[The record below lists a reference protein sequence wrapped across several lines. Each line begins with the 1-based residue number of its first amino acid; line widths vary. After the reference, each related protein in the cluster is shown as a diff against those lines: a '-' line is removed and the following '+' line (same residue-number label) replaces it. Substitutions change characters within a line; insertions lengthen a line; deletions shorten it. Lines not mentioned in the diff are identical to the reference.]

1 MTKLTLG
8 SLFDGSGGFPLA
20 GVLCGIEP
28 KWKSEIEPFAV
39 AVTSK
44 HFPQVKHYGDVS
56 KIDGG
61 EVEPV
66 DIITFGSPCQDLSV
80 AGKRAGLED
89 GARSNLFYQAIR
101 IIKEMRRKTNGKYP
115 RFIVWENVPGAFSSN
130 KGQDFRSVLEAVC
143 SVKEPEIHI
152 PEPQGGKWTYAG
164 EIVGDGYSVAW
175 RTIDA
180 QYFGVPQRR
189 RRIYLVADFGS
200 ECAGQILFESEG
212 LSRDTAES
220 SDTREGTAGGVEAC
234 ARATGFDGYN
244 ASLTCEVE
252 STLGVNCGMSSG
264 RNGVVLN
271 DQGGSRM
278 GVTED
283 KVAALRAEAHHPPCV
298 MAAGFNTEHS
308 SKSRGIG
315 YEEET
320 SPTLRASRVP
330 AALSLENHP
339 ADSRVGIAED
349 GKVQTLTS
357 RMGTGG
363 GNVPLILNEEQKG
376 DEFPEL
382 YENHSQDTRYT
393 GPLKVAPTVAS
404 TYGMG
409 GNNQPFVVDAESCN
423 WDGGQISPTLTKQNA
438 GGNQRMPDKDNFNC
452 VIQRTFGI
460 CAKDS
465 NSMKSSNPNS
475 GIYEAETSRT
485 LDGNGGNPACNQGGI
500 AVVEE
505 HTNDKE
511 VYAVDQGGGKSACNV
526 SKNQAPTLTCTHGGE
541 PAVYCMT
548 TGSYTDVE
556 KEKSPTLMA
565 RDYKDPNVINAP
577 SYGVGRDAF
586 NQGTNAKFKPSFE
599 EELEPPLMAK
609 GPGAVCEPYGFDPSA
624 SRDVG
629 KYVLK
634 NQGNTVVNGTCPGYH
649 NGMVGTDYSVR
660 RLTPTECARLQG
672 FPSDWCCNLGIAEPT
687 EADIEFWTEVFETYR
702 ITTGS
707 EIKPKTRSQIIS
719 YIKDPYSDAAE
730 YKLWGNGV
738 ALPCVKFVLA
748 AIVNLIKKSA

>member
-1 MTKLTLG
+1 MKKLTLG
-8 SLFDGSGGFPLA
+8 SLFDGSGGFPLG

-28 KWKSEIEPFAV
+28 KWKSEIEPFAI
-39 AVTSK
+39 AVTNK

-101 IIKEMRRKTNGKYP
+101 IIKEMRSKTNGKYP

-152 PEPQGGKWTYAG
+152 PEPADGKWTYAG
-164 EIVGDGYSVAW
+164 EIVGNGYSLAW

-200 ECAGQILFESEG
+200 ECAGKILFESESV
-212 LSRDTAES
+212 SRDIAEG
-220 SDTREGTAGGVEAC
+220 SDTREGTAGGAETCTGA
-234 ARATGFDGYN
+234 AGFDGYN
-244 ASLTCEVE
+244 GSVTGDVE
-252 STLGVNCGMSSG
+252 ATLGVNCGMSSG

-278 GVTED
+278 GVTEN

-308 SKSRGIG
+308 AKARSIG

-320 SPTLRASRVP
+320 SPTIRAGKVP
-330 AALSLENHP
+330 AALALENHP
-339 ADSRVGIAED
+339 TDSRVKIAED
-349 GKVQTLTS
+349 GKVQTLTT

-363 GNVPLILNEEQKG
+363 GNVPLLMKIRSGCEGGGK
-376 DEFPEL
+376 
-382 YENHSQDTRYT
+382 
-393 GPLKVAPTVAS
+393 GPLIQEDKSATLAC
-404 TYGMG
+404 
-409 GNNQPFVVDAESCN
+409 NNDQTLFEPCN

-460 CAKDS
+460 SAKDS
-465 NSMKSSNPNS
+465 NAMKSSNPNS

-505 HTNDKE
+505 HVPSDSNDE

-565 RDYKDPNVINAP
+565 RDYKDPNVVNAP
-577 SYGVGRDAF
+577 AYGVGRDAF

-609 GPGAVCEPYGFDPSA
+609 GPGAVIEPYGFDPSA

-629 KYVLK
+629 RYVLK
-634 NQGNTVVNGTCPGYH
+634 NQGNTVLNGTCPGYH

-672 FPSDWCCNLGIAEPT
+672 FPSDWCCNLGIEEPT

-738 ALPCVKFVLA
+738 ALPCVKFVLG
-748 AIVNLIKKSA
+748 AIAYLYKKDA